1 MERALGQTAAL
12 LPTLAQRRPLIKRI
26 AGSIA
31 VWLRNGRT
39 RRQLARLDE
48 RQLADAGISLCERDV
63 ELSKPFWRE

>member
-12 LPTLAQRRPLIKRI
+12 LPTLAQRRTLIKRI

-31 VWLRNGRT
+31 VWLRNART

-48 RQLADAGISLCERDV
+48 RQLADAGISLCERDA

>member
-12 LPTLAQRRPLIKRI
+12 LPTLAQRRPFIKRVAGAI
-26 AGSIA
+26 AL
-31 VWLRNGRT
+31 WLRNAHT

-48 RQLADAGISLCERDV
+48 RQLADAGISLCDREV